1 MVAHYLGVVGVAS
14 SNLAHPT
21 IFYSTK
27 NYKTKKHKNLEDL
40 QLDLKKYVV
49 DKLKLRFIYYIYGFF
64 NIVPGMALIL
74 LVKV

>member
-27 NYKTKKHKNLEDL
+27 ATKQKKHKNLEVF
-40 QLDLKKYVV
+40 QLDFKKIAV
-49 DKLKLRFIYYIYGFF
+49 DK
-64 NIVPGMALIL
+64 
-74 LVKV
+74 